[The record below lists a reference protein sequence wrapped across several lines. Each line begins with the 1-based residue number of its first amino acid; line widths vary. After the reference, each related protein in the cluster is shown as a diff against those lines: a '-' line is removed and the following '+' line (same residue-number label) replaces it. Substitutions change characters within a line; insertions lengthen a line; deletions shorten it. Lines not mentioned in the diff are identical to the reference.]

1 MSGKSLDPYFD
12 GILPT
17 VEKPSRYIGNELN
30 FLSEGFT
37 EGRFNILLAFP
48 DVYEIGM
55 SYQGIHTLYR
65 RILQKRL
72 AEVEFI
78 FAPWPDM
85 EKRLL
90 DCDERLRSL
99 QSGTP
104 AGRFDLV
111 GFSLTYELHY
121 TNLLM
126 MLRLAGIPFE
136 ASERTDKDPLVIA
149 GGACCMNPLPVI
161 KSMDAVFLGDGEESL
176 LEAVELLKE
185 LKGSKAPREDRKE
198 ALSGIDGVYV
208 EGYSSGAGARIYSLH
223 SDDDK
228 KFDPPYKLPG
238 IVPSWKPLVPSS
250 EIVHER
256 LVIEVQRGCTRG
268 CRFCQA
274 GMLYRPCRERGIDGI
289 VRAVIEG
296 LDSSGW
302 EEVSLLSLSTSDYS
316 KLGEL
321 VEKLAPELR
330 RRNVSLALPSLR
342 PETITDKIVEALS
355 LGKKSGFTIAPEA
368 GTERLRRVIN
378 RDMSNGDIIGSCRR
392 IIEGGWRTIKLYFM
406 IGLPTETK
414 ADLDGIVDLI
424 NEILSLKKKGKFK
437 LNVTVSPFVPK
448 AHTPFQREKQCGT
461 LEIAEK
467 QEYLSSRLRDRRLNL
482 RLRNP
487 EVSVL
492 EGILARGDS
501 SLWPVLLRVVE
512 RGGRFEGWS
521 DYFNFDIWKEELDE
535 KGMNLH
541 NLLSGIP
548 SGNPLPWE
556 KFRSPVKREFLIEE
570 RERGY
575 EGMLTPDCREGLCTD
590 CGVCDYLP
598 GEGYDV
604 SEKKQRSLNDTEKPE
619 SIENSKSAEDYLS
632 LKTGGE
638 LDKADINADSENNQE
653 AVFRYRFI
661 FSKTGKA
668 RFISHREIVDV
679 IRRAVRR
686 TGLPV
691 NLSKGFHPQIKLSI
705 APPLSVGMEGENE
718 FFDIELKDRMDISP
732 EVFHQLL
739 PPGIEV
745 KRCTGPFT
753 KKKGKLPV
761 ESLFHY
767 HLDFEALRFLMK
779 DYRKDSKYLRQGFNM
794 WYLLKESLSF
804 PGDESVVNGCLADN
818 PAECLLKRFEEL
830 FGRNEDI
837 INRRGKTRSLEGCR
851 AEFVGDDVIG
861 LKLPAEGGAGVTPRD
876 LLSVYLPDK
885 FADLVRITRK
895 GLYYI
900 EGGKSYDP
908 AELIEKR

>member
-1 MSGKSLDPYFD
+1 MNGKSPDPYFD

-65 RILQKRL
+65 RILQRRL
-72 AEVEFI
+72 AEVEFV

-85 EKRLL
+85 EKRLS
-90 DCDERLRSL
+90 DCNEQLRSL
-99 QSGTP
+99 QTGTP
-104 AGRFDLV
+104 ADRFDLV

-121 TNLLM
+121 TNLIM
-126 MLRLAGIPFE
+126 MLRLSGIPLE
-136 ASERTDKDPLVIA
+136 ASERTGRDPLVVA
-149 GGACCMNPLPVI
+149 GGACCMNPLPFI

-176 LEAVELLKE
+176 SEAVELLKE
-185 LKGSKAPREDRKE
+185 LKSSNAVREEMKE

-208 EGYSSGAGARIYSLH
+208 EGYSSDAGSRIYSLH
-223 SDDDK
+223 SGDDR
-228 KFDPPYKLPG
+228 KFDPPYKLPD

-250 EIVHER
+250 KIVHGR

-274 GMLYRPCRERGIDGI
+274 GMLYRPCRERGVDGI
-289 VRAVIEG
+289 VRAVIDG

-321 VEKLAPELR
+321 VEKLTPELR

-342 PETITDKIVEALS
+342 PETITDRIVEALS

-368 GTERLRRVIN
+368 GTRRLRRVIN
-378 RDMSNGDIIGSCRR
+378 RDMSNEDIIGSCRR

-414 ADLDGIVDLI
+414 ADLDGIIDLI
-424 NEILSLKKKGKFK
+424 NEILSLKRKGKFR

-448 AHTPFQREKQCGT
+448 AHTPFQREKQCGV

-467 QEYLSSRLRDRRLNL
+467 EEYLSRRLKDRRLNL

-492 EGILARGDS
+492 EGVLARGDS

-521 DYFNFDIWKEELDE
+521 DYFNFDIWKEELEE
-535 KGMNLH
+535 KGMDLRK
-541 NLLSGIP
+541 LLSGIP
-548 SGNPLPWE
+548 AGDPLPWE
-556 KFRSPVKREFLIEE
+556 KFRPAVSREFLLAEK
-570 RERGY
+570 ERGY
-575 EGMLTPDCREGLCTD
+575 NGILTPDCRDGFCTD
-590 CGVCDYLP
+590 CGVCDHIAPEDAVY
-598 GEGYDV
+598 GKKRED
-604 SEKKQRSLNDTEKPE
+604 SNDKEKGVED
-619 SIENSKSAEDYLS
+619 SKAAEDYSS
-632 LKTGGE
+632 LKHGREVEKT
-638 LDKADINADSENNQE
+638 DINSDPGKNQK

-668 RFISHREIVDV
+668 RFISHREIVDI

-691 NLSKGFHPQIKLSI
+691 NLSKGFHPQVKLSI

-718 FFDIELKDRMDISP
+718 FFDIELKDRIDISP
-732 EVFHQLL
+732 AVFHQLL

-745 KRCTGPFT
+745 KRCTRAFT
-753 KKKGKLPV
+753 KKRGKLPV
-761 ESLFHY
+761 KSLFHY
-767 HLDFEALRFLMK
+767 HLDFEALRFLIK
-779 DYRKDSKYLRQGFNM
+779 DYRKDSKYLRQGFKI
-794 WYLLKESLSF
+794 WYLLKESLNFQS
-804 PGDESVVNGCLADN
+804 EEIVVDGYLADN
-818 PAECLLKRFEEL
+818 PAECLLERFEEL
-830 FGRNEDI
+830 FGRDEDI
-837 INRRGKTRSLEGCR
+837 INRRGKTRSVEGCR
-851 AEFVGDDVIG
+851 AEFVRDDVIG
-861 LKLPAEGGAGVTPRD
+861 LKLPAEGGAGITPRD

-900 EGGKSYDP
+900 EGGKYYDP